1 MTTVTRR
8 QLWLGLFLAAL
19 VLLLCASLLRGEERP
34 RPMPRPMPVTM
45 VVEVT
50 AVQPYGPA
58 YRAGLEVGDR
68 ILEIDGRRIRGLPE
82 LRQMLYDAGES
93 ARLTV
98 RQVRTGKEATVY
110 VYPERGRIGIDARMV
125 EVRERYPY

>member
-1 MTTVTRR
+1 MTTVIRAR
-8 QLWLGLFLAAL
+8 LWLGLLMAAL
-19 VLLLCASLLRGEERP
+19 LLLLLCATVLGQERV
-34 RPMPRPMPVTM
+34 RPMPRPTL

-68 ILEIDGRRIRGLPE
+68 ITEIDGRRVRSLPE
-82 LRQMLYDAGES
+82 LRQLLTDAGDS

-98 RQVRTGKEATVY
+98 WQRRTRKEATVY
-110 VYPERGRIGIDARMV
+110 VYPEDGRIGIDARLI
-125 EVRERYPY
+125 EAYPYGRYPY